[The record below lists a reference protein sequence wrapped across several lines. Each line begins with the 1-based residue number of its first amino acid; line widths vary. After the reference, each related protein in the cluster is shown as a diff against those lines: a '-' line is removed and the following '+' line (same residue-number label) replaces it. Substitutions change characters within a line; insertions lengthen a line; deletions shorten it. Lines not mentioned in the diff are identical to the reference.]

1 LFNAAARFAEMA
13 CLIMASYLVAG
24 LGRLTFSWEKCGGFC
39 AAPVAASCA
48 DHPKKALT
56 TAKVSMNPVYRTGRQ
71 RFLSAIKGSRAQN

>member
-1 LFNAAARFAEMA
+1 
-13 CLIMASYLVAG
+13 MASYLVAG
-24 LGRLTFSWEKCGGFC
+24 PGRLTFSWEKCGGFC
-39 AAPVAASCA
+39 AAPVAASYA